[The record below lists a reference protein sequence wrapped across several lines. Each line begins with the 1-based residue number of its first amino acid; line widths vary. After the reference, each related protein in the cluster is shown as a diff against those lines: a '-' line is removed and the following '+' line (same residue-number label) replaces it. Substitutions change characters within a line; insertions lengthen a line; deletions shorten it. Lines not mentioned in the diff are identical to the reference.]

1 MRKATILFFS
11 YKFLIFFL
19 FSFSLISI
27 NSATVHE
34 INEDVSSNPNY
45 KKAEF
50 ESDAKTLNHYFKYS
64 VTSVP
69 KSRVTAFRIDFD
81 SFNELSLEMNKVFCT
96 FVDEST
102 SDEKLIEELGLLTE
116 DTSACV
122 GKFNEKGIFDG
133 IIKHDSSKTKLGI
146 YLFTRGVIQFTAR
159 VFLRTTEKF
168 LSVSEGRVT
177 EDENYSL
184 VPFTV
189 TISDFREYAS
199 RILFYSYTRE
209 LQMYYV
215 ETDSPYPEKLFSGNV
230 LSVYTNP
237 NMVRQKYHNAN
248 TMILLTRE
256 FSQDDKVA
264 ELFKF
269 QVKFFPSNY
278 LLDYYVS
285 NNPNGRSKNSPLAI
299 NMTECENP
307 YYVILNYNQPEK
319 QTSLYIDQ
327 IYGSIKSLSVAPT
340 FNSITW
346 EEMIEDDMESIQIST
361 RKHVLPSN
369 SPTHM
374 DVYKVECDIPLLL
387 NFYFVDE
394 TADIPN
400 LDFGHVAITTLKSYR
415 SVSLPFNSGIIA
427 PELTIEIFN
436 PIKLPL
442 VIVDDGQNEML
453 INTNKLIKTMPF
465 TTTNPIVVKERGGDS
480 NTRVIV
486 KVGYSTRGW
495 QVTDNIK
502 YSPSLNMYVYTFPN
516 DQQRLNYTY
525 VNLITSGTTTGDNVK
540 YCVGTNIGSAIL
552 PSNENCYR
560 VSKDNSYTLK
570 VLNPLVM
577 HKDYELEEDAG
588 YYVSLKPVNL
598 NEQITISAVLTSYN
612 TNERNLEGVGN
623 MVTIE
628 MEEAKTILT
637 APKDKDVQ
645 EFVQIQQ
652 CDNSEIKMEILNAYD
667 NSKIVVPETTI
678 PAGKKNFYNIF
689 NNIFLETEVQI
700 TGNSGTK
707 VFIKHAGVRNAYY
720 PSLKDSPKVNFNPEL
735 NQLLVDSPINNY
747 ERVKYIVLIGK
758 EGELSAKGITLCDF
772 AERNRDT
779 SLASY
784 NKTVESYSDITS
796 ITINFNKVGL
806 SAGQKFEALVF
817 CEQEINSQM
826 AFLYD
831 IFTGIVGDVKV
842 DSVTEIKTP
851 VSTDADYVYAT
862 GTAKPD
868 DLIYYYSY
876 LPTSTFDVPVGA
888 LRIELDTSAVNGFS
902 KVDCAFVEDGE
913 DALSMIEAVEDVIDS
928 NNPYCIGGRST
939 TNEKIYNYIFRYE
952 YTKDKKPKRLV
963 IKISNGLYAD
973 GPFNVYVRK
982 GENTYLE
989 NTDFEEQREY
999 GRQEEYK
1006 KSVMPYIVDLEK
1018 IRGEGDNY
1026 VSKLLIYS
1034 QHLEMQMY
1042 YIDETGQNNAPIL
1055 LFTGNIMLVYT
1066 KIALAEQKYHSSKL
1080 ILLSENLNGQEHS
1093 SVGNNF
1099 RFHTKMYKSDAQIE
1113 YFVSN
1118 NPTGRTLNYPLSL
1131 EMNTCSSTNNKYY
1144 YILNY
1149 NRQEDEKILYLDM
1162 IFGSMKIAR
1171 IANEINAEKWDSLIQ
1186 NSMVEIKDYQITLT
1200 SKSQHIDIVEI
1211 ECNTPLLANV
1221 YYNSQGQVYSGLE
1234 RGDIAVK
1241 LLEAHQSISL
1251 SVDTSMTGVFYY
1263 SVSCFNSKEN
1273 PDMTIRFDTSRVHQI
1288 NENSLSTGF
1297 LFYTP
1302 PSISIINNGDTA
1314 TRFIFKLGYGVESEW
1329 IDEDEKDIKGTLYSK
1344 DNKFVYKFPFGDN
1357 KRNYTNVTINVLPMR
1372 KGSEEMSEN
1381 IKFCYSTSIGM
1392 AIDTSMENCFRTGA
1406 NIPYSLTFINP
1417 LIAPK
1422 LYKSYSDNYYV
1433 TLSPFTSS
1441 DYISLE
1447 VYENKYETT
1456 ERNIEGV
1463 PNIVNIA
1470 DQDREESTILSIPEI
1485 ISDTRILVQMQACVS
1500 ASTNALS
1507 YTFLN
1512 AYSQELIAKGNI
1524 NRDAKFFTY
1533 SLTNNLMETELKFNG
1548 YVGDSLFVKHIGLT
1562 DYQINLRNYYATF
1575 DSTQNSVSIIKPIY
1589 DEAFRVT
1596 VLVGATGELNS
1607 ISLCSFVGKTEEQY
1621 SQLAKYAKTFPAV
1634 SSNLIT
1640 HYVDFRSFGF
1650 KEGDKFDL
1658 LVYAVQVN
1666 NAKLEILYNVISGEV
1681 GKIQGIT
1688 EITGTIPG
1696 KSDYVTQVFVQNTT
1710 SNYMFYNFQR
1720 KPIGEVAS
1728 LKIITP
1734 EGEEEGMRVN
1744 KVGCTFVK
1752 KEATDEDMVSAVNKA
1767 IADGKSVCVGETQ
1780 KDTNGFDALINA
1792 KDFQNGYSKLVIQVI
1807 YGLGEENKLKKDL
1820 KAEGV
1825 SLNITLRINGFKV
1838 DTPDMGYNEEEVLT
1852 LVPYVLDLQEIRGD
1866 SPDNY
1871 VSKVMLFSNTREMQM
1886 FYLDPTGAPVELFS
1900 GNIMLVY
1907 TNPEVVREK
1916 YHNAQT
1922 MILVTDS
1929 LSRTQRSFIGEKFRF
1944 KASYYDSATTIQYY
1958 VSANPTGR
1966 LLNNPTSIEMLSCD
1980 QPYYYILNYHFTEG
1994 DRILHLDNIF
2004 GEVNTTKIANQLTDD
2019 NWADFVK
2026 NMQEFKGSEY
2036 YIQEQTKYHMD
2047 VIEVTCKTPLLLNVY
2062 YTDPIAP
2069 KKTNLDQGDISIISL
2084 YPGTSETL
2092 TFKLGLDGEFIYSF
2106 NILNEESKNPNILV
2120 KFEDDDEMECKQ
2132 NGIFRKRTK
2141 ENYYLITI
2149 YNRQV
2154 TGSELT
2160 KVIFKFGYVVEGYF
2174 AKIAND
2180 MYNLQKENRTA
2191 NLFAYKFRTG
2201 DDRLNYTKATFTVS
2215 TFEDNVKFCYA
2226 SNLGAFI
2233 DPSLQNCFRV
2243 GRSNPY
2249 DISVLN
2255 PFVMYKDYYTD
2266 EEVMD
2271 YYVSFR
2277 TEDIAQ
2283 NITIVPKLTSYKTLN
2298 RNTEGFGKSISVT
2311 NGQSSTILTTPA
2323 GDKQFLFVQIH
2334 VCTPDE
2340 NLNYEFNNAY
2350 YDTSLGETGYIQA
2363 NTKNNFRNIANT
2375 KLDTELVLK
2384 TLGNSKVFVKHTGIN
2399 TKYQPVVEDLKV
2411 TFDAE
2416 NYLLNFNQPIE
2427 GEEFKYT
2434 VYLDKRGA
2442 LVNQAYTLCSVAE
2455 NTKLAHFSGSV
2466 TSNEGSVNFPLDF
2479 SAPELVDYK
2488 SFDVLVLAEQVNNGK
2503 LMILSNI
2510 LSHTIISEESSNL
2523 ALIIIL
2529 VILAVL
2535 LVVGGIFIF
2544 ICLRNIKNKP
2554 MEKAIIAK
2562 PTNLDDIQAT
2572 NKGEKMLDSMAQSQ
2586 AV

>member
-1 MRKATILFFS
+1 MRKVTTLFFS
-11 YKFLIFFL
+11 YKFLIFIL

-27 NSATVHE
+27 NSATVYE
-34 INEDVSSNPNY
+34 INEDVASNPNY

-64 VTSVP
+64 FSSAP

-81 SFNELSLEMNKVFCT
+81 SFNELSLEMNRVFCT

-102 SDEKLIEELGLLTE
+102 TDEKLIEELGLLTE
-116 DTSACV
+116 ETSACV

-133 IIKHDSSKTKLGI
+133 IIKHHSTRTKLGI

-168 LSVSEGRVT
+168 LSVSEGKVT

-189 TISDFREYAS
+189 TISDFRDYAS

-215 ETDSPYPEKLFSGNV
+215 ETDNPFPEKLFSGNV

-248 TMILLTRE
+248 TMILLTRD

-285 NNPNGRSKNSPLAI
+285 NDPNGRSKNSPLAI
-299 NMTECENP
+299 NMTECESP
-307 YYVILNYNQPEK
+307 YYVVLNYNQPEK

-327 IYGSIKSLSVAPT
+327 IYGRIKSLSVAPT
-340 FNSITW
+340 FNSLTW
-346 EEMIEDDMESIQIST
+346 DEMIEDDMEVIQAST

-374 DVYKVECDIPLLL
+374 DVYKVECEIPLLL

-394 TADIPN
+394 TADIPK
-400 LDFGHVAITTLKSYR
+400 LDYGHVAITTLKSYK

-436 PIKLPL
+436 PIKLPF

-453 INTNKLIKTMPF
+453 ITSNKLIKTMPF
-465 TTTNPIVVKERGGDS
+465 TTNNPIVVKERGGDS

-495 QVTDNIK
+495 QITDNIR
-502 YSPSLNMYVYTFPN
+502 YSPTLNMYVYSFPN
-516 DQQRLNYTY
+516 DQERLNYTY

-560 VSKDNSYTLK
+560 VSLDNSYTLK

-577 HKDYELEEDAG
+577 HKDYDLEEDAG
-588 YYVSLKPVNL
+588 YYVSIKPVNL
-598 NEQITISAVLTSYN
+598 DEQITITAVLTSYN
-612 TNERNLEGVGN
+612 TKERNLEGVGN

-628 MEEAKTILT
+628 MEESKTILS

-707 VFIKHAGVRNAYY
+707 VFVKHAGVRNSYY
-720 PSLKDSPKVNFNPEL
+720 PSLKTSPGVNFNPDL

-779 SLASY
+779 SLAAY

-796 ITINFNKVGL
+796 ITINFNKIGL
-806 SAGQKFEALVF
+806 TAGQKFEALVF

-831 IFTGIVGDVKV
+831 IFTGTVGDVKI
-842 DSVTEIKTP
+842 DTITEIKTP

-868 DLIYYYSY
+868 DLIYYFSY

-888 LRIELDTSAVNGFS
+888 FRVELDSNTVNGFS

-913 DALSMIEAVEDVIDS
+913 DALSMIEAVEDVIES

-973 GPFNVYVRK
+973 GGFTVYVRK

-1018 IRGEGDNY
+1018 IRGSDTVNY

-1080 ILLSENLNGQEHS
+1080 VLLSENLNGQEHS

-1149 NRQEDEKILYLDM
+1149 NKPEDEKILYLDM
-1162 IFGSMKIAR
+1162 IFGSMKRAR

-1186 NSMVEIKDYQITLT
+1186 NSMVEIKDYQISLT
-1200 SKSQHIDIVEI
+1200 SKSQHMDIVEI

-1221 YYNSQGQVYSGLE
+1221 YYNSQDQIYSGLE

-1241 LLEAHQSISL
+1241 LLPAHQSTSL
-1251 SVDTSMTGVFYY
+1251 SIDTSMTGVFYY
-1263 SVSCFNSKEN
+1263 SVSCFNSMEN
-1273 PDMTIRFDTSRVHQI
+1273 PDITIRFDTSRVHEI

-1302 PSISIINNGDTA
+1302 SAISIINNGNSA

-1329 IDEDEKDIKGTLYSK
+1329 IPEDEKNIKGSVYSK
-1344 DNKFVYKFPFGDN
+1344 DNKFVYKFPFGDSKKN
-1357 KRNYTNVTINVLPMR
+1357 FTNVTINVLPMR
-1372 KGSEEMSEN
+1372 KGDEEMSEN

-1406 NIPYSLTFINP
+1406 NIPYSLTFINH

-1422 LYKSYSDNYYV
+1422 NYKAYSDNYYV
-1433 TLSPFTSS
+1433 TLSPFSSS

-1447 VYENKYETT
+1447 INENEYETK

-1463 PNIVNIA
+1463 PNIVSIV

-1485 ISDTRILVQMQACVS
+1485 IADTRILVQMQACTS
-1500 ASTNALS
+1500 ASPNTLT

-1512 AYSQELIAKGNI
+1512 AYSQDLIATGSI
-1524 NRDAKFFTY
+1524 NREAKFFTY
-1533 SLTNNLMETELKFNG
+1533 TLSNNLMETELKFNG
-1548 YVGDSLFVKHIGLT
+1548 YVGDTLFVKHIGLT
-1562 DYQINLRNYYATF
+1562 DYQINLKDYYATF
-1575 DSTQNSVSIIKPIY
+1575 DETQNAVTIIKPIY

-1596 VLVGATGELNS
+1596 VLVGNKGDLDS
-1607 ISLCSFVGKTEEQY
+1607 ISLCSFVGKKEEQY
-1621 SQLAKYAKTFPAV
+1621 KELAKYANTFSAV

-1640 HYVDFRSFGF
+1640 HYIDFRSFGL
-1650 KEGDKFDL
+1650 KEGDEFDL

-1666 NAKLEILYNVISGEV
+1666 NAKVEILYNVISGKV

-1696 KSDYVTQVFVQNTT
+1696 KSDYVTQIFVQNTT
-1710 SNYMFYNFQR
+1710 SNYLFYNFQR
-1720 KPIGEVAS
+1720 KPVGEAAS

-1752 KEATDEDMVSAVNKA
+1752 RDATDEDMVSAVNKA

-1780 KDTNGFDALINA
+1780 KDTNGYDALINA

-1807 YGLGEENKLKKDL
+1807 YGLGEENKLKKEV

-1825 SLNITLRINGFKV
+1825 SLNITLRINGVKV
-1838 DTPDMGYNEEEVLT
+1838 DTPDMGYNEDEVLT

-1866 SPDNY
+1866 NPDNY

-1886 FYLDPTGAPVELFS
+1886 FYLDSTGAPVELFS

-1944 KASYYDSATTIQYY
+1944 KASFYDSATTIQYY
-1958 VSANPTGR
+1958 VSANPNGR

-2004 GEVNTTKIANQLTDD
+2004 GEVNTTKIANQLSDD
-2019 NWADFVK
+2019 NWGDFVK
-2026 NMQEFKGSEY
+2026 NMKEFKGSEY

-2047 VIEVTCKTPLLLNVY
+2047 VLEVTCKTPLLLNVY
-2062 YTDPIAP
+2062 YTDPIAT

-2120 KFEDDDEMECKQ
+2120 KFEDDDELECKQ

-2149 YNRQV
+2149 YNRQI
-2154 TGSELT
+2154 TGSEVT

-2174 AKIAND
+2174 AKIQND

-2191 NLFAYKFRTG
+2191 NLFAYKFKTG
-2201 DDRLNYTKATFTVS
+2201 DDRLNYTKVTFTVS
-2215 TFEDNVKFCYA
+2215 TREDNVKFCYA

-2243 GRSNPY
+2243 GPLNPY
-2249 DISVLN
+2249 DVSVLN
-2255 PFVMYKDYYTD
+2255 PFVMYKDYYTGD
-2266 EEVMD
+2266 EVLD

-2277 TEDIAQ
+2277 TEDINQ
-2283 NITIVPKLTSYKTLN
+2283 NITITPKLTSYKTLN
-2298 RNTEGFGKSISVT
+2298 RNTEGFGKSIDV
-2311 NGQSSTILTTPA
+2311 NQESSTILTTPA
-2323 GDKQFLFVQIH
+2323 GNNQYLFVQIH

-2350 YDTSLGETGYIQA
+2350 YETSLGETGYIAA

-2384 TLGNSKVFVKHTGIN
+2384 TTGKSKVFVKHTGIN
-2399 TKYQPVVEDLKV
+2399 RKYQPVVDDLKV
-2411 TFDAE
+2411 SFNPEDNA
-2416 NYLLNFNQPIE
+2416 LHFNQPIE

-2434 VYLDKRGA
+2434 VYLDKRGT

-2455 NTKLAHFSGSV
+2455 NTKLAHYSGSV
-2466 TSNEGSVNFPLDF
+2466 TSKEGSVSFPLDF
-2479 SAPELVDYK
+2479 KLPELVDYK

-2503 LMILSNI
+2503 LMILSSI
-2510 LSHTIISEESSNL
+2510 LSHTIIVEESSNTVLVVVLVVL
-2523 ALIIIL
+2523 AL
-2529 VILAVL
+2529 L
-2535 LVVGGIFIF
+2535 LVLGGIFIF
-2544 ICLRNIKNKP
+2544 ICLRKIKNKP

-2562 PTNLDDIQAT
+2562 PTNLDDIQGT